1 MTKDGLILYVDSS
14 FSDSYKIGSDTW
26 VNLNGDKN
34 LSLQNNPKFSDEF
47 QGILKFNGQNQ
58 YALTPL
64 DLDTFHRGTKTFSIW
79 CRLQTLKIRGGLI
92 GIQGIRDGEG
102 FISFDSIIYDPNIG
116 GWGFYSEN
124 NNRNDWS
131 GYLEPDTTQWIN
143 ITATYQDNNYNLYRN
158 GNLILSTSFYK
169 LKPLNNEIKF
179 YIGKTNIESEV
190 DYLFC
195 DIPVVLLYNRALS
208 NNEIVSNYN
217 ELKNRFTTK
226 PVPTPIPKPTG
237 NGITWNLT
245 KIVDNYNA
253 YIKYFDP
260 YDSYTIL
267 NYSNTVGGEI
277 CVSNGKT
284 PVFIPSISSE
294 IGTLDNVGSSCFI
307 EPFCPNNLVY
317 NPKFSNTLEGWT
329 QYPFPAWIWTSNL
342 GGSALF
348 AGSNDEQNLLS
359 QNILAVGATYNISFD
374 IFFNNLGWNGQT
386 LKVYAGAT
394 EAVVASGNLNIPPSL
409 PPNGLSTV
417 NLTMVCTT
425 NTTFA
430 VFVCFF
436 STPELYLT
444 NFCVTQVVAPTPTP
458 TNTKTPNTSPNQTP
472 TNTPTQTKTPTVTPT
487 QTKTSTPTPTVTKTQ
502 TPTPTQTPQYCECV
516 SFIISQNNINSASGN
531 TNTSL
536 NNVLNIIS
544 STNVLCGNLGP
555 INQLVT
561 SANTYSSCVI
571 RDTVSNINI
580 TYYQN
585 NVLQTTGGGDI
596 IIVAGSVC
604 SSINLCDNPLPLPT
618 PTNTVTPSVTPTIT
632 RTPTP
637 THTKTPTVTP
647 TRTRTPTPTL
657 SPGSSMTPTPTMTK
671 TPTQTPTQTK
681 TPTQTPTTTKTQTPT
696 KTSTPTVTP
705 TRTPTKTPG
714 LSPSLTPSKSPTRTP
729 TKTPTQTRTQ
739 TPTVTPTL
747 TPSKTPPP
755 TPVRIKTLITDLVV
769 GSNATDVC
777 ASLSGTT
784 NAYAEYFS
792 TQTPFIINS
801 SRWFTN
807 IGLTIF
813 YPQGTYRINNSSNIY
828 HNQWVVI
835 GSNGLVTQANNCV

>member
-26 VNLNGDKN
+26 INLNGDKN

-79 CRLQTLKIRGGLI
+79 CRLQDVKSRGGLI
-92 GIQGIRDGEG
+92 GIQGISDGEG
-102 FISFDSIIYDPNIG
+102 FMSFDSIIYDPNIG

-124 NNRNDWS
+124 DSRNDWS

-158 GNLILSTSFYK
+158 GILILTTSLYK
-169 LKPLNNEIKF
+169 LKPLNNEIRF
-179 YIGKTNIESEV
+179 YIGKTNVSSGV

-217 ELKNRFTTK
+217 ELKTRFTTK

-245 KIVDNYNA
+245 KIVTDYNTS
-253 YIKYFDP
+253 IKYFDP
-260 YDSYTIL
+260 YNVFRTL
-267 NYSNTVGGEI
+267 NYSNTAEGEI
-277 CVSNGKT
+277 CLSDGRT
-284 PVFIPSISSE
+284 PVFIPTISSE
-294 IGTLDNVGSSCFI
+294 IGTLNNVGSTCFRPPAPCVCLNVRI
-307 EPFCPNNLVY
+307 TQEMLDLAYGNNNQLY
-317 NPKFSNTLEGWT
+317 NHSIFFHMTKCRHINCD
-329 QYPFPAWIWTSNL
+329 
-342 GGSALF
+342 GSAGESYPDYF
-348 AGSNDEQNLLS
+348 TQPGTWNYCINPENSGCPSNFEFFLDLAYQQNNIEYFIPLDYPSSECS
-359 QNILAVGATYNISFD
+359 QDSDCAPV
-374 IFFNNLGWNGQT
+374 
-386 LKVYAGAT
+386 
-394 EAVVASGNLNIPPSL
+394 
-409 PPNGLSTV
+409 
-417 NLTMVCTT
+417 
-425 NTTFA
+425 
-430 VFVCFF
+430 
-436 STPELYLT
+436 
-444 NFCVTQVVAPTPTP
+444 PTPTVTP
-458 TNTKTPNTSPNQTP
+458 TNTVTPTMTSSPNSSPNPTPTQTKTPTKTP

-516 SFIISQNNINSASGN
+516 SFIISQDNINSASGN

-571 RDTVSNINI
+571 RGTESNISI

-596 IIVAGSVC
+596 IVVAGSVC

-637 THTKTPTVTP
+637 TYTKTPTVTP

-801 SRWFTN
+801 SRWFSN
-807 IGLTIF
+807 IGLTTF

-835 GSNGLVTQANNCV
+835 GSNGLVTQANNC

>member
-26 VNLNGDKN
+26 INLNGDKN

-92 GIQGIRDGEG
+92 GIQGISDGEG
-102 FISFDSIIYDPNIG
+102 FMSFDSIIYDPNIG

-124 NNRNDWS
+124 NSRNDWS

-158 GNLILSTSFYK
+158 GVLILTTSLYK
-169 LKPLNNEIKF
+169 LKPLNNEIRF
-179 YIGKTNIESEV
+179 YIGKTNVDSEV
-190 DYLFC
+190 GYLFC

-208 NNEIVSNYN
+208 NNEIISNYN
-217 ELKNRFTTK
+217 ELKTRFITK

-245 KIVDNYNA
+245 KTIKEYNTS
-253 YIKYFDP
+253 IKYFD
-260 YDSYTIL
+260 SYNVFRTL
-267 NYSNTVGGEI
+267 NYSNTDEGDI
-277 CVSNGKT
+277 CLSDGRT
-284 PVFIPSISSE
+284 PVFIPMISSE
-294 IGTLDNVGSSCFI
+294 IGTLNNVGSTCFRPPSPCVCLNVTI
-307 EPFCPNNLVY
+307 TQEMLELAYGNDRPIYNHSIFFHMTKCRHINCDGSGGEPYPEFFTQAGTWNYCINPDDSGCP
-317 NPKFSNTLEGWT
+317 SNFEFFLDLA
-329 QYPFPAWIWTSNL
+329 Y
-342 GGSALF
+342 
-348 AGSNDEQNLLS
+348 S
-359 QNILAVGATYNISFD
+359 QNNIEYF
-374 IFFNNLGWNGQT
+374 
-386 LKVYAGAT
+386 
-394 EAVVASGNLNIPPSL
+394 IPLHLSDTQCDRDSNCAPAPS
-409 PPNGLSTV
+409 PTMTPTSTV
-417 NLTMVCTT
+417 TPTMTSSP
-425 NTTFA
+425 N
-430 VFVCFF
+430 
-436 STPELYLT
+436 SSP
-444 NFCVTQVVAPTPTP
+444 NPTPTP
-458 TNTKTPNTSPNQTP
+458 TKTPTKTP

-487 QTKTSTPTPTVTKTQ
+487 QTKTSTPTPTTTITQ

-571 RDTVSNINI
+571 RGTASNINI

-596 IIVAGSVC
+596 IVVAGLVC

-618 PTNTVTPSVTPTIT
+618 PTNTVTPSVTPTNT
-632 RTPTP
+632 LTPTP

-647 TRTRTPTPTL
+647 TRTKTPTPTL

-696 KTSTPTVTP
+696 KTTTKTPTP
-705 TRTPTKTPG
+705 TKTPTKTPG

-769 GSNATDVC
+769 GSDAISVC

-807 IGLTIF
+807 IGLTTF

-835 GSNGLVTQANNCV
+835 GSNGLVTQSNPC